1 MGHDYTL
8 PTYRAK
14 DPILNEWIKASITV
28 LKEALRFIILQQ
40 LLGTTDQ
47 EVLQTVRNAYNNLF
61 LVIIT
66 LLTNINTSGGF
77 ANKDTLKIYFSCI
90 SQIDRGNYMVTQSLR
105 NKISL
110 WVWKNILQVNA
121 ANKWNV
127 FCQWKAH
134 NIIIYNNN
142 THVTCYLHMWR
153 WR

>member
-47 EVLQTVRNAYNNLF
+47 EVLQTVRNAYNTLF

-66 LLTNINTSGGF
+66 LLTNINTSGGL
-77 ANKDTLKIYFSCI
+77 ANKDTLKIYSVI
-90 SQIDRGNYMVTQSLR
+90 SI
-105 NKISL
+105 K
-110 WVWKNILQVNA
+110 
-121 ANKWNV
+121 
-127 FCQWKAH
+127 
-134 NIIIYNNN
+134 
-142 THVTCYLHMWR
+142 
-153 WR
+153 